1 MTLSQQDIK
10 AYHKYYTPPWATR
23 FLWDQANHWFSE
35 KKVLEP
41 CAGDLHIAKVLRA
54 RGAVVSVMD
63 IHPSHE
69 HYGGLDF
76 LKLSPTDV
84 GTYNYVVTNPP
95 YTTKYGTAAEIIRHA
110 LDFAPIVWALLRL
123 PFLEPCSDREHLLAG
138 RLREVMVLPNPRLQ
152 FENAGD
158 SNNSQSAWFK
168 FDRYPRERPT
178 IIKYYKKEDREWSEN
193 GSSLVDTPRP
203 LTYINAVTKE
213 EFTI

>member
-23 FLWDQANHWFSE
+23 FLWDHGEDWFSGE
-35 KKVLEP
+35 KVLEP

-54 RGAVVSVMD
+54 RGSVVSVVD

-69 HYGGLDF
+69 HYGGHDF
-76 LKLSPTDV
+76 LKLSPTDL
-84 GTYNYVVTNPP
+84 GTYDYVVTNPP

-110 LDFAPIVWALLRL
+110 LSFAPVVWALLRL

-168 FDRYPRERPT
+168 FGRHLRERSAA
-178 IIKYYKKEDREWSEN
+178 IKYCGKEAREWSEN
-193 GSSLVDTPRP
+193 ECGLVDAARP
-203 LTYINAVTKE
+203 LTYINAVTKK